1 MICPHCGNDNLPGSE
16 ECSRCGQDLTQLDLP
31 SASALDPVERSL
43 VEDPVGRLNPRKP
56 VTIAPVTTV
65 REAIRLML
73 DSNVGALLVVN
84 GSGHLTGIF
93 SERDL
98 LTKIAGLRDDYADRP
113 VSEFMTRDPEAV
125 APYHTLAFALHKMDC
140 GGYRHVPVL
149 ENGQP
154 VAMISVRDML
164 RHITRLCRER

>member
-16 ECSRCGQDLTQLDLP
+16 ECGRCGQDMTQLDRP
-31 SASALDPVERSL
+31 MPGDPVERSL

-56 VTIAPVTTV
+56 VTVRPTTTV
-65 REAIRLML
+65 REAIRIML
-73 DSNVGALLVVN
+73 DSNVGALLVVDDAD
-84 GSGHLTGIF
+84 HLAGIF

-98 LTKIAGLRDDYADRP
+98 LTKVAGLRDDYGERP
-113 VSEFMTRDPEAV
+113 VSEFMTRDPESV
-125 APYHTLAFALHKMDC
+125 APYHTLAFVLHKMDC

-149 ENGQP
+149 QQGHP
-154 VAMISVRDML
+154 IAMISVRDML